1 MIKPRMG
8 ITHTEGCDNTVM
20 SKHLLPAQQN
30 KTIRIYSIIPREGK
44 MSGSNYKII
53 KTRPGAYRLQ
63 AAAPD
68 AATDSAGA
76 VAVAGCSAVPC

>member
-1 MIKPRMG
+1 
-8 ITHTEGCDNTVM
+8 
-20 SKHLLPAQQN
+20 
-30 KTIRIYSIIPREGK
+30 

-53 KTRPGAYRLQ
+53 KVRPGAYRLQ

-76 VAVAGCSAVPC
+76 VAVAGCSAAPCQKLSEDACAVDNSDSRQP

>member
-1 MIKPRMG
+1 
-8 ITHTEGCDNTVM
+8 
-20 SKHLLPAQQN
+20 
-30 KTIRIYSIIPREGK
+30 

-53 KTRPGAYRLQ
+53 KVRPGAYRLQ